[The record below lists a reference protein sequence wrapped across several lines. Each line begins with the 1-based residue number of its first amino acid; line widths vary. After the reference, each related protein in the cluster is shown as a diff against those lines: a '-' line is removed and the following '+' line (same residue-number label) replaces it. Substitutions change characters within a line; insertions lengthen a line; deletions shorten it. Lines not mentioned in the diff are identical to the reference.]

1 MDENHLQEMFDMFT
15 DAGTLY
21 GTHKTINHLVRNNVT
36 VYQYIL
42 SHKGKYSFS
51 QLWGGVD
58 PIGNFSEINLVFLC
72 RKLMEVKHVNL
83 LIYNVYILN
92 ILH

>member
-21 GTHKTINHLVRNNVT
+21 GTHKTINHLVRHNVT
-36 VYQYIL
+36 VYQYFL

-58 PIGNFSEINLVFLC
+58 PIGNFSEI
-72 RKLMEVKHVNL
+72 KL
-83 LIYNVYILN
+83 
-92 ILH
+92 ILHC